1 MENQSLMTTSSALR
15 KSSSGSLAA
24 YTPKAL
30 QVSCRGIATPL
41 QAACSGNPC
50 MAFLVRDHG
59 AEKVEALVKLQLV
72 ELNELLNLK
81 RPLTERMID
90 VIASDI
96 VADFRSLNMAD
107 VWLVFRRARSGHY
120 GELYESLN
128 TAKVEGWFHEY
139 FNERCS
145 AAEEESI
152 RESDQFKLDTRRV
165 SETLRENEHR
175 IAAGALRIRMEGTPP
190 E

>member
-1 MENQSLMTTSSALR
+1 MENQSLTTTSGALQ
-15 KSSSGSLAA
+15 KSCSVSLAA
-24 YTPKAL
+24 LTPKAL
-30 QVSCRGIATPL
+30 QSSCKGIATPL
-41 QAACSGNPC
+41 QAADSGMPC
-50 MAFLVRDHG
+50 MAVLVREYG
-59 AEKVEALVKLQLV
+59 AEKVEALIKLQLV

-96 VADFRSLNMAD
+96 VSDFRDLNMAD

-165 SETLRENEHR
+165 SETLREKEHR
-175 IAAGALRIRMEGTPP
+175 IAAGAMRIRMEGTPP

>member
-1 MENQSLMTTSSALR
+1 MDFIMIETGWLSLLPPIIAIALALITKEVYSSLLAGVF
-15 KSSSGSLAA
+15 SGM
-24 YTPKAL
+24 
-30 QVSCRGIATPL
+30 V
-41 QAACSGNPC
+41 
-50 MAFLVRDHG
+50 
-59 AEKVEALVKLQLV
+59 
-72 ELNELLNLK
+72 
-81 RPLTERMID
+81 ID

-96 VADFRSLNMAD
+96 VADFRALNMAD

-152 RESDQFKLDTRRV
+152 RESERYKLDTRRV
-165 SETLRENEHR
+165 SETLREKEHR
-175 IAAGALRIRMEGTPP
+175 IAAGAMRIRMEGTPP